1 MTHANKTASWFRSKT
16 IKVQEWQIYTVCD
29 TTDIWWFECVF
40 SIHPSRHCWSTR
52 VPPPTG
58 YAVWRTKIIKVCKRL
73 FITCGFAKPFLSG
86 HIPQKFSDNYSILT
100 TTKPACSVE
109 LATNNQPRQ
118 HSNFGCFNFCN
129 LSGGLTRHQ
138 SCGIAAQPHNGIN
151 ETAKQIV
158 ALYVSSIC
166 WIHLEGG
173 WLYMVLQPFVVA
185 MRA

>member
-1 MTHANKTASWFRSKT
+1 MKDLVFLFFSTQVIAPLTSFRFLNSPTKQT
-16 IKVQEWQIYTVCD
+16 LLKHKGT
-29 TTDIWWFECVF
+29 
-40 SIHPSRHCWSTR
+40 
-52 VPPPTG
+52 PPTG
-58 YAVWRTKIIKVCKRL
+58 YAVWRTKIRKVCKRL
-73 FITCGFAKPFLSG
+73 FITYGFAKPFLSG

-173 WLYMVLQPFVVA
+173 FTWFYNHLWSRCTPKSS
-185 MRA
+185 RAFAAGYAPQKNP